1 MFIIYNKVRTRTIA
15 RPMTNSVVNMILL
28 YLANQFGRKMSKL
41 SFSESEY
48 FLAIIVKGQNILKI
62 SNTMPSAI
70 TNPMAI
76 QVKGFMVFVIPEYR
90 T

>member
-1 MFIIYNKVRTRTIA
+1 
-15 RPMTNSVVNMILL
+15 MTNSVVNMILL
-28 YLANQFGRKMSKL
+28 YLANQFGRKISKL

-48 FLAIIVKGQNILKI
+48 FLAKIVRGQNILKI
-62 SNTMPSAI
+62 SNTRPSPI

-76 QVKGFMVFVIPEYR
+76 HVKVFMVFVIPVKR